1 MDVQHMKELKRI
13 CQEFCLVLGIGYFEE
28 MSILE
33 DSNEKIA
40 L

>member
-13 CQEFCLVLGIGYFEE
+13 CQEFFVLGIGYFEE